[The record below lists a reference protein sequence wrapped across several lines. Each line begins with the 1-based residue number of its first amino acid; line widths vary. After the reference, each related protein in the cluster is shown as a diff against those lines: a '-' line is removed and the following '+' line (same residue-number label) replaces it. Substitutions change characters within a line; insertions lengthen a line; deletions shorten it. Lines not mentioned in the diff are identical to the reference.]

1 LTSLTIVTDTS
12 EHDEFVVLVGE
23 RMTRIA
29 VREVTARD
37 ILAGKS
43 DGLRDFPKLFDA
55 VEQTPTG
62 DTIVLDWE
70 GVEIATA
77 SYFGATVVA
86 LLRMAM
92 STELDRYFIVANL
105 NKTCLEELKLVLD
118 FQGLVILAGEWKG
131 GHLKKLQVLGTLEA
145 PYITT
150 LEAVGK
156 LESASATELH
166 TAQHGGAAIGK
177 TGWINR
183 LSHLHKLR
191 LIRKERVGREY
202 RFHALS

>member
-1 LTSLTIVTDTS
+1 
-12 EHDEFVVLVGE
+12 
-23 RMTRIA
+23 MTRIA
-29 VREVTARD
+29 VREITARE

-77 SYFGATVVA
+77 SYFGATVIA

-92 STELDRYFIVANL
+92 AAELDRYFIIANL

-118 FQGLVILAGEWKG
+118 FQGLVARTGEWKG
-131 GHLKKLQVLGTLEA
+131 GHLKKLQVLGTLDA
-145 PYITT
+145 PYATT
-150 LEAVGK
+150 LEAIGK
-156 LESASATELH
+156 VESASATELH
-166 TAQHGGAAIGK
+166 TVQHGGAAIGK

>member
-1 LTSLTIVTDTS
+1 LTLLTIFTDTS
-12 EHDEFVVLVGE
+12 EHDESAELAGE
-23 RMTRIA
+23 GMTRIA
-29 VREVTARD
+29 VREVTGRE

-43 DGLRDFPKLFDA
+43 DGLRDFPKFLDA
-55 VEQTPTG
+55 VEQTPPG
-62 DTIVLDWE
+62 DTVVLDWD

-86 LLRMAM
+86 LLRIAM
-92 STELDRYFIVANL
+92 TTELDRYFIVANL

-131 GHLKKLQVLGTLEA
+131 GHLKKLQILGTLEA
-145 PYITT
+145 PYVTT
-150 LEAVGK
+150 LEAIGK

-166 TAQHGGAAIGK
+166 TTQHVGAAIGK

-202 RFHALS
+202 KFHALS

>member
-1 LTSLTIVTDTS
+1 LTSLTIFTDTS
-12 EHDEFVVLVGE
+12 EHGEVVVLVGE

-92 STELDRYFIVANL
+92 STELNRYFIVANL